1 MYGRTGYYPPTG
13 GADRVGPRALYIPG
27 RRRSRGLLEQA
38 LWPCALLLEARQR
51 CGCLSRRGGL
61 YKRPDD
67 PCPRGRDDR
76 ASAVG
81 GRPCTDSP
89 CGGFGCAT
97 HQPHEPVDHEGG
109 YGLAA
114 AVVPCGFVYYALL
127 LDWVFVLYVMDI

>member
-1 MYGRTGYYPPTG
+1 MYGRTGFNPPTG
-13 GADRVGPRALYIPG
+13 GADRVGPRVLYIPG

-51 CGCLSRRGGL
+51 CGCLSRRGGVL
-61 YKRPDD
+61 SVP
-67 PCPRGRDDR
+67 
-76 ASAVG
+76 G
-81 GRPCTDSP
+81 GPCTDSP

-127 LDWVFVLYVMDI
+127 LDWVFVLYVVDI